1 MKEHAMNLRILPAAA
16 VLALS
21 ASAHAQTVWKAG
33 LAKVSI
39 TPAAPIWMAGYAARN
54 KPSEGVRQQIYVKAL
69 ALQDQSGKTIVLVTS
84 DLVGF
89 RRELADVIAERCEKE
104 LGLSRDRLAL
114 NASHTHS
121 APMTGLMRGPVRPG
135 YKLDAKQRE
144 VVRAYSEDLIR
155 KTVDVVGASIRDL
168 APASLHFG
176 QGFAGFA
183 VNRHRDRAG
192 MRHLPAPVDHDVP
205 VLKVSGAGGNLRA
218 IVAGYACHATVL
230 GDYEIN
236 GDWPGYAQEELEK
249 THSGAVALFVQGCG
263 ADANPLPRRSVALAQ
278 MYGQVLAAAVDGVL
292 AAKMKP
298 VAGPLQTAFER
309 VELPLQ
315 APRTRDEIRKRL
327 DDPNAAWRARATHLL
342 ALLDNGGAIADRFS
356 YPVQVWRFG
365 SDLKFIALGGEVVAD
380 YSLRLKAQH
389 GWEDTWVAAYTND
402 VFGYVPSLRV
412 LKEGGYEGGDANTS
426 LPGPFGAAVEEII
439 VEKVGELLDR
449 TRP

>member
-1 MKEHAMNLRILPAAA
+1 
-16 VLALS
+16 
-21 ASAHAQTVWKAG
+21 
-33 LAKVSI
+33 
-39 TPAAPIWMAGYAARN
+39 
-54 KPSEGVRQQIYVKAL
+54 
-69 ALQDQSGKTIVLVTS
+69 
-84 DLVGF
+84 
-89 RRELADVIAERCEKE
+89 LADVIAERCEKE

-183 VNRHRDRAG
+183 VNRRRDRAG

-298 VAGPLQTAFER
+298 VAGLLQTAFER

>member
-1 MKEHAMNLRILPAAA
+1 MTEHAMKLRILLVAS
-16 VLALS
+16 LALA
-21 ASAHAQTVWKAG
+21 ASAPAQTAWKAG
-33 LAKVSI
+33 VAKVSI
-39 TPAAPIWMAGYAARN
+39 TPSEPIWMAGYAARN

-69 ALQDQSGKTIVLVTS
+69 ALQDQPGKTIVLVTS

-104 LGLSRDRLAL
+104 LGLPRDRLAL

-155 KTVDVVGASIRDL
+155 KTVDVIGASMRDL
-168 APASLHFG
+168 APATLHFG
-176 QGFAGFA
+176 QGLAGFA
-183 VNRHRDRAG
+183 VNRRRDRTG

-205 VLKVSGAGGNLRA
+205 VLKVSGADGSLRA
-218 IVAGYACHATVL
+218 VVAGYACHATVL

-236 GDWPGYAQEELEK
+236 GDWPGYAQEQLEK
-249 THSGAVALFVQGCG
+249 THSGATALFVQGCG

-278 MYGQVLAAAVDGVL
+278 KYGEVLAAAVDGVL

-298 VAGPLQTAFER
+298 VSGPLQTAFER
-309 VELPLQ
+309 VDLPLQ
-315 APRTRDEIRKRL
+315 APRTRDEVRKRL
-327 DDPNAAWRARATHLL
+327 DDPNPAWRARATHLL
-342 ALLDNGGAIADRFS
+342 ALLDSGATIADRFS

-365 SDLKFIALGGEVVAD
+365 GDLKFIALGGEVVAD
-380 YSLRLKAQH
+380 YSLRLKGQH
-389 GWEDTWVAAYTND
+389 GWDDTWVAAYTND